1 MPDYVRL
8 LSLAWSL
15 SSFSS
20 TKSHLIDQLSLDPS
34 INHRSNFILDSLNF
48 AHLYDISITRLS
60 LIPLLLRASFFCRF
74 ISISFPFQRL
84 FSLLSFSFF
93 SSPFIFLFVNHN
105 GHVPFARFVCQFR
118 LPLSLSL
125 SLRFKHTAHRRDTMK
140 LEKGG
145 ERRGKLAGINEF
157 VRWRVLHRSNHHFDG
172 IESGCFRLQNGEI
185 RDIVNIVS
193 GRNRSRRIHGDLSI
207 GHVAFDA
214 R

>member
-1 MPDYVRL
+1 MSDYVRL

-60 LIPLLLRASFFCRF
+60 LIPLLLRASFFRRF

-84 FSLLSFSFF
+84 SFFFFF
-93 SSPFIFLFVNHN
+93 SSLFIFLFVNHN

-118 LPLSLSL
+118 LPLSLFLSL
-125 SLRFKHTAHRRDTMK
+125 SASNTPRIVAIRWNWRRK
-140 LEKGG
+140 ERGG
-145 ERRGKLAGINEF
+145 ASWPE
-157 VRWRVLHRSNHHFDG
+157 
-172 IESGCFRLQNGEI
+172 
-185 RDIVNIVS
+185 
-193 GRNRSRRIHGDLSI
+193 
-207 GHVAFDA
+207 
-214 R
+214 

>member
-84 FSLLSFSFF
+84 FSLSFSFF

-125 SLRFKHTAHRRDTMK
+125 FLSASNTPRIVAIRWNWRR
-140 LEKGG
+140 EARGG
-145 ERRGKLAGINEF
+145 ASWPE
-157 VRWRVLHRSNHHFDG
+157 
-172 IESGCFRLQNGEI
+172 
-185 RDIVNIVS
+185 
-193 GRNRSRRIHGDLSI
+193 
-207 GHVAFDA
+207 
-214 R
+214 